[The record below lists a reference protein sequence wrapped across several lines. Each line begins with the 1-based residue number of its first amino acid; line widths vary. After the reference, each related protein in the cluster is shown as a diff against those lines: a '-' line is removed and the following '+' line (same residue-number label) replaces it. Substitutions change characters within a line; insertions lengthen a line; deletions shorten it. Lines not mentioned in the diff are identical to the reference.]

1 MVLERLRPRRGLIPW
16 RPFREMDEMERL
28 FESSFANWP
37 LRMTW
42 RRAPGAQMGWAPS
55 IDMYEKEDSFILR
68 VELPGVNKEDV
79 DISMTEDTL
88 TIKGERKPPEEA
100 KEFEYQCSEV
110 CYGTFSRSIDM
121 PTPVNSDKIDAT
133 YHNGM
138 LEIRLQKVKE
148 AVPARIQITAK

>member
-1 MVLERLRPRRGLIPW
+1 MVLERLRPRRGLAPW
-16 RPFREMDEMERL
+16 RAFREMDDMERL
-28 FESSFANWP
+28 FESSLNNWP

-42 RRAPGAQMGWAPS
+42 RRVPGEQMGWAPS

-68 VELPGVNKEDV
+68 AEIPGVNKEDV
-79 DISMTEDTL
+79 DISMSGDTL
-88 TIKGERKPPEEA
+88 TIKGERKPAEEA

-110 CYGTFSRSIDM
+110 CYGNFSRSIDM
-121 PTPVNSDKIDAT
+121 PAAVNPEKIDAT

-148 AVPARIQITAK
+148 AIPARIQITAR